1 MKKRIIAFLLTL
13 SLLAG
18 VGAAA
23 TAGSAEDPLVSR
35 SFADDWGKKVVGAA
49 VAKAKTDLDSFGA
62 AAIQASKKATV
73 SYPKAYTLSGGT
85 TMELGTGASLVL
97 ASGAAKV
104 SVHSGTLVN
113 ATMGTSASSGAL
125 NPNQQYIVC
134 ENSSVTVTAD
144 SASVVLVSGT
154 ATTSGGSAFLD
165 VSPNQWFYPYVN
177 RGVELGLIHGV
188 SATSYA
194 PDSHLS
200 VAAAITLAAQMHWL
214 DQIGNTTIPP
224 SGSVW
229 YDTYRNYCIEQG
241 IIDQKYASYTD
252 AQMNADITRGEFVHI
267 FYHALPEDHY
277 TVKNQIADDAIPDV
291 KLGDAYAEEVYAFY
305 RAGILAG
312 YTDSAAFAEHAFGT
326 DSKIKR
332 SEVAVIVV
340 HMMEPDTRVSFTI

>member
-1 MKKRIIAFLLTL
+1 MKKRFIAFLLTL

-18 VGAAA
+18 LGVAA
-23 TAGSAEDPLVSR
+23 TAGGADDPLVSR
-35 SFADDWGKKVVGAA
+35 SFAEDWGKKLVTAA
-49 VAKAKTDLDSFGA
+49 ATKAKSELTEFGS
-62 AAIQASKKATV
+62 AAIQASKKTTV
-73 SYPKAYTLSGGT
+73 SYPKAYSFSSGT
-85 TMELGTGASLVL
+85 TMDLGTGASVVL

-104 SVHSGTLVN
+104 SVRSGTLVN
-113 ATMGTSASSGAL
+113 ATMGASASSGAL
-125 NPNQQYIVC
+125 NLNQQYIVC
-134 ENSSVTVTAD
+134 ENSSVTITAD
-144 SASVVLVSGT
+144 SASVVLVSG
-154 ATTSGGSAFLD
+154 AAATSGGSAFLD

-200 VAAAITLAAQMHWL
+200 VAAAITLAAQMHRL
-214 DQIGNTTIPP
+214 DQMGNTSVPP

-267 FYHALPEDHY
+267 FYHALPAESY
-277 TVKNQIADDAIPDV
+277 TVKNQIADGAIPDV
-291 KLGDAYAEEVYAFY
+291 KLGDAYADEVYAFY

-312 YTDSAAFAEHAFGT
+312 YTDSAEFAEHAFGT

-332 SEVAVIVV
+332 SEVAIIVV
-340 HMMEPDTRVSFTI
+340 HMMDQDTRVSFTI